1 MTPSYIHTH
10 THTHTRMYGGR
21 ERERK
26 SERERADGEVVSHK
40 HVSRDCSL
48 PITGVPIVTRTLDSG
63 GNWI

>member
-10 THTHTRMYGGR
+10 THTHVCMEGER
-21 ERERK
+21 ERERA
-26 SERERADGEVVSHK
+26 RERADGEVVSHK